1 MARGAPSPDPHRI
14 TPSWPFKVPTAQIPV
29 RCQLLDPFFPAGAS
43 GRWLAPRFAPVV
55 PSLPSGG
62 DIMVELPYPSLPAC
76 LLACL
81 PACLQRD
88 DKDGG
93 SLLLVASL
101 HEGIKEADP
110 CPLLS
115 LSPWRARGGLSLSL
129 ATGLTEQKQ
138 EATLA
143 ACLPFSNLPLTP
155 AIRICLSLA
164 VPNNPVIQH
173 VGMSACRHV
182 GMSACR
188 HVKIDGP
195 IRYTVSNRAN
205 PEHPLARATG
215 PTPRPLPFRSVFT
228 GPRSAALSI
237 LRLSATERRA
247 LGPTSCVS
255 AFVTWLAH
263 DAIPPVL
270 TLLHQRNRCCRVCH
284 VEASGHRA
292 IPWLT
297 LLRLGFCHLGP

>member
-1 MARGAPSPDPHRI
+1 
-14 TPSWPFKVPTAQIPV
+14 
-29 RCQLLDPFFPAGAS
+29 
-43 GRWLAPRFAPVV
+43 
-55 PSLPSGG
+55 
-62 DIMVELPYPSLPAC
+62 MVELPYPCLPAC

-81 PACLQRD
+81 QRD
-88 DKDGG
+88 DQDGG

-101 HEGIKEADP
+101 HERIREADP

-129 ATGLTEQKQ
+129 VAGLAEQRQ
-138 EATLA
+138 EVALA

-164 VPNNPVIQH
+164 VPNNPVIQ
-173 VGMSACRHV
+173 HV

-228 GPRSAALSI
+228 GPM
-237 LRLSATERRA
+237 
-247 LGPTSCVS
+247 
-255 AFVTWLAH
+255 AH
-263 DAIPPVL
+263 P
-270 TLLHQRNRCCRVCH
+270 
-284 VEASGHRA
+284 ASGFLTRA
-292 IPWLT
+292 ASDPA
-297 LLRLGFCHLGP
+297 R

>member
-1 MARGAPSPDPHRI
+1 MPLLFA
-14 TPSWPFKVPTAQIPV
+14 PTAYDPRGSLPRPPPDNAFLAIKVAHRPGTRRRQSARPFLI
-29 RCQLLDPFFPAGAS
+29 PFFPAGAS
-43 GRWLAPRFAPVV
+43 GRWLLPRFALLFPLCLAAVTSWWS
-55 PSLPSGG
+55 SLIP
-62 DIMVELPYPSLPAC
+62 PC

-81 PACLQRD
+81 PACLLACFLQRD

-129 ATGLTEQKQ
+129 ATGLTDQRQ

-164 VPNNPVIQH
+164 VPNNPVI
-173 VGMSACRHV
+173 RHV
-182 GMSACR
+182 GMSTCR

-195 IRYTVSNRAN
+195 IRYIVSNRAN
-205 PEHPLARATG
+205 PEHSLAHATG

-228 GPRSAALSI
+228 GP
-237 LRLSATERRA
+237 
-247 LGPTSCVS
+247 
-255 AFVTWLAH
+255 
-263 DAIPPVL
+263 IPPL
-270 TLLHQRNRCCRVCH
+270 
-284 VEASGHRA
+284 A
-292 IPWLT
+292 
-297 LLRLGFCHLGP
+297 F

>member
-1 MARGAPSPDPHRI
+1 MAQGAPTPDRI

-29 RCQLLDPFFPAGAS
+29 RCQLLDPFVPFFPAGAS
-43 GRWLAPRFAPVV
+43 ERWLAPRFAPAV
-55 PSLPSGG
+55 PFVPSGG
-62 DIMVELPYPSLPAC
+62 DIMVEQPYPSL
-76 LLACL
+76 L
-81 PACLQRD
+81 ACLQRD
-88 DKDGG
+88 DQDGG

-101 HEGIKEADP
+101 HEGTREADP

-129 ATGLTEQKQ
+129 VAGLADQRQ
-138 EATLA
+138 ETTLA
-143 ACLPFSNLPLTP
+143 TCLPFSNLPLTP

-205 PEHPLARATG
+205 PEHPLAHATG

-228 GPRSAALSI
+228 GPM
-237 LRLSATERRA
+237 
-247 LGPTSCVS
+247 
-255 AFVTWLAH
+255 AH
-263 DAIPPVL
+263 P
-270 TLLHQRNRCCRVCH
+270 
-284 VEASGHRA
+284 ASGFLTRA
-292 IPWLT
+292 ASDPA
-297 LLRLGFCHLGP
+297 R